1 MFILYP
7 SAPNNPAMDNRGDYM
22 EVKDPKVVETYPARI
37 DGKAT
42 LFFDFEHWTFC
53 SKTYQWQTKSPMV
66 LFSTLK

>member
-1 MFILYP
+1 
-7 SAPNNPAMDNRGDYM
+7 MDNRGDYM

-53 SKTYQWQTKSPMV
+53 SKNLSMANQVSNGSVFNP
-66 LFSTLK
+66 

>member
-7 SAPNNPAMDNRGDYM
+7 SAINNPAMDNRGDYM
-22 EVKDPKVVETYPARI
+22 EVKDPKVVETYPAHI

-53 SKTYQWQTKSPMV
+53 SKNLSMANQVSNGSVFNP
-66 LFSTLK
+66 